1 MENLFNYATKE
12 LSQDAFLMWLIANY
26 NCEEDKQ
33 LKDASRKFICKL
45 FEINK
50 IDINENDIL
59 NAKVYPQENKI
70 DIYAI
75 IDIKDKGKYGI
86 FIEDKTSSFEHN
98 QLVKYNKNIENIK
111 NSDKLDYVLK
121 IFYKSHLIDN
131 EERKRIIDA
140 EWKEF
145 SFDEI
150 YNFFIEYKD
159 VNNIILSQYSKYLE
173 KLYLDSNNKEKPN
186 DNNINAWESYFRN
199 VIKLNIDDISD
210 SWIVEERRYH
220 YVYMGIRY
228 KGHCNEEIPFLEL
241 RSKDLINNKF
251 TIRFLLPKNTKE
263 ENVDKFIN
271 DINGCLKLL
280 KIKKYTKQIAKY
292 EEDKIE
298 LNTKNIIEITRKV
311 INEYNEIVKFWD

>member
-12 LSQDAFLMWLIANY
+12 LSQDAFLMWLMANY

-50 IDINENDIL
+50 IDINDNEIL
-59 NAKVYPQENKI
+59 NAEVYPQENKI

-75 IDIKDKGKYGI
+75 IDIKDKGKYGV

-131 EERKRIIDA
+131 EERKRINDA
-140 EWKEF
+140 KWKEF

-159 VNNIILSQYSKYLE
+159 VNNIILSQYSKYIE

-263 ENVDKFIN
+263 ENVDKFIK

-292 EEDKIE
+292 KEDKIE
-298 LNTKNIIEITRKV
+298 FNTKNIIEITRKV
-311 INEYNEIVKFWD
+311 INEYNEIIKFWY